1 MTVIQGRG
9 NVDIFFIF
17 VYVLEFCDKLIVVKK
32 EIILKN
38 MKGIFIAY
46 DQAYNMEI
54 ADVLDQ
60 LGCRGFTMWQDIA
73 GRGGYTG
80 EPHLGNH
87 AWPTMNNAILTFV
100 PDEKVDA
107 ILEQLRAMDEETPD
121 LGIRAFAWNV
131 EKSY

>member
-1 MTVIQGRG
+1 
-9 NVDIFFIF
+9 
-17 VYVLEFCDKLIVVKK
+17 
-32 EIILKN
+32 

-54 ADVLDQ
+54 ADAMEEIGV
-60 LGCRGFTMWQDIA
+60 RGFTMWQDIS
-73 GRGGYTG
+73 GRGSETG

-100 PDEKVDA
+100 PDDKVDD
-107 ILEQLRAMDEETPD
+107 ILAMIRAKDEETPA
-121 LGIRAFAWNV
+121 LGLRAFVWNV